1 VLGVETDWVDELIL
15 EPVLAAEVAL
25 RQRGTVIRRLGL
37 GPDHYLDV
45 MLDVFSR
52 YVVGWMG
59 AERERATF
67 AERFIRETCVWQGI
81 ARDQLTTTKGTPF
94 TDRTWRGA
102 PPRGTRPAGESP
114 REKDHERHDH
124 QAHQDQVVH
133 DPDEA
138 ERLVHPVE
146 EKRAGDGAPDRARP
160 PRGRPSRSRATS

>member
-67 AERFIRETCVWQGI
+67 A
-81 ARDQLTTTKGTPF
+81 
-94 TDRTWRGA
+94 
-102 PPRGTRPAGESP
+102 
-114 REKDHERHDH
+114 
-124 QAHQDQVVH
+124 
-133 DPDEA
+133 
-138 ERLVHPVE
+138 
-146 EKRAGDGAPDRARP
+146 
-160 PRGRPSRSRATS
+160 